1 MRTVAILNHKG
12 GVGKTTFTGCT
23 AQALA
28 LSGFRVCVIDNDS
41 QHNLSTLLGTGVQSP
56 SIRDVYCSSPANG
69 PEALLR
75 SIRKT
80 ELANLHIITADKYLS
95 NADITDLHH
104 LRAVIDRCRLE
115 RFYDVILIDNGPGL
129 DRLQGSAIYAA
140 DEIFVPTELK
150 QFAVDGLVEMEQTIS
165 ERYPNGA
172 TITKIIPNFFK
183 NIKRQRAYIA
193 ALKKLFPGK
202 VTDTAIAVDTVFD
215 EVVTDHKI
223 LFLHRLY
230 SNGAA
235 YYLKIIHELF
245 NLDEEVVWDQVM
257 EQRTERIR
265 LEARQRFYER
275 QKRSKKTDAA

>member
-1 MRTVAILNHKG
+1 MRIVAVLNHKG

-56 SIRDVYCSSPANG
+56 SIRDIYRSSPDHG
-69 PEALLR
+69 PEILLR

-80 ELANLHIITADKYLS
+80 ELNNLHVITADKYLCNS
-95 NADITDLHH
+95 DVSDLQY
-104 LRAVIDRCRLE
+104 LREVVSRCKLE

-129 DRLQGSAIYAA
+129 DLLQGAAIYAA
-140 DEIFVPTELK
+140 DEIFVPIELK
-150 QFAVDGLVEMEQTIS
+150 QFAVDGLVEMEQTIN
-165 ERYPNGA
+165 ERYPDGA
-172 TITKIIPNFFK
+172 VISRIIPNFFR

-193 ALKKLFPGK
+193 ALRKLFPGK
-202 VTDTAIAVDTVFD
+202 VTETAIAVDPVFD

-245 NLDEEVVWDQVM
+245 NLDEETVWEQIM
-257 EQRTERIR
+257 EKRTERMR
-265 LEARQRFYER
+265 EEARRRFYER
-275 QKRSKKTDAA
+275 QKRSNTSDAA